1 MQFAATWID
10 LEITILS
17 EVNQK
22 ERQILCTTYMWNLK
36 YDTNEFIYKA
46 ETDSQTRR
54 TDLWWP
60 RRRGVEE
67 AKTGSLGLADANS
80 SIQNG

>member
-1 MQFAATWID
+1 MLDELKRFSFQVK
-10 LEITILS
+10 S
-17 EVNQK
+17 ER
-22 ERQILCTTYMWNLK
+22 ERQISYDIIYMWNLK

-60 RRRGVEE
+60 RGRGVEE
-67 AKTGSLGLADANS
+67 AKTGSLGLADADS